1 MSSTRL
7 MPKTTTPRPPLP
19 TKWNTYLANL
29 ERNPVVK
36 FQPIRK
42 DGAVVYVGRIKVE
55 VPPDEHNIPQ
65 KAYVLRRYD
74 TGCISLT
81 TMWRAAFPGTLPLVE
96 KEEITWVRT
105 NYDLGANTAK
115 EATRLAGVWISVEL
129 ARNFA
134 PSYNLTRTGS
144 RRSTPSRSVKSRKA
158 PSPKPETPGGTSRR
172 SGRVSTLPKTVEE
185 GEIDDGVPQAAAV
198 PDPTEDI
205 AESQSLVQRLK
216 AEYAQ
221 PPPAINV
228 VADMTTVVKRTRD
241 EADAPLMFNLEK
253 SIEEIEYVSPSDR
266 VVATNSRVAPRWP
279 TMPTLEANQKAA
291 AWGTLAF
298 ALGWGATTF
307 LPQFF

>member
-134 PSYNLTRTGS
+134 PSYNLTNIVNALANAEPDMETLRAKEQPPPAPTHMTTPSGPNKRRKDAHESPALVLPATPKSTNGHPLTPVSVTPVSTTKAPVSATKTPASASKAPVSATKAPTTTTSQRAKSPGTGS
-144 RRSTPSRSVKSRKA
+144 RRSTPSRSV
-158 PSPKPETPGGTSRR
+158 
-172 SGRVSTLPKTVEE
+172 
-185 GEIDDGVPQAAAV
+185 
-198 PDPTEDI
+198 
-205 AESQSLVQRLK
+205 
-216 AEYAQ
+216 
-221 PPPAINV
+221 
-228 VADMTTVVKRTRD
+228 
-241 EADAPLMFNLEK
+241 
-253 SIEEIEYVSPSDR
+253 
-266 VVATNSRVAPRWP
+266 
-279 TMPTLEANQKAA
+279 
-291 AWGTLAF
+291 
-298 ALGWGATTF
+298 
-307 LPQFF
+307 